1 MKTFPYNGKRNISG
15 ERIREAR
22 LRQRISQTELAARLQ
37 TEGIIIEQDVISK
50 IEHGTRLVQD
60 FELKA
65 IGRAL
70 KVSADWLVE
79 NY

>member
-37 TEGIIIEQDVISK
+37 TEGIIIEQDRTWD
-50 IEHGTRLVQD
+50 EAGAGLRAEGHRPGTEGICRLARRK
-60 FELKA
+60 LLN
-65 IGRAL
+65 R
-70 KVSADWLVE
+70 
-79 NY
+79 